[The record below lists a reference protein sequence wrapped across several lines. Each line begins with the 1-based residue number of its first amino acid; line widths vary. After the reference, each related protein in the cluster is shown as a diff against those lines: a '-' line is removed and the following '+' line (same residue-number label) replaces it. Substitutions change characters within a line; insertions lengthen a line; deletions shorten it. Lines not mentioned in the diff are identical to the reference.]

1 MNEASVSIAATPI
14 EERAGP
20 PPVISIAGLQ
30 HYYGEGENRHHVL
43 RDIVLEIPPGEIVI
57 MTGPSGSGKTTL
69 LTLIGTLRTVQA
81 PDQPAH
87 ASLRVLQEEL
97 KGADRKQL
105 IDMRRQ
111 IGFIFQA
118 HNLFE
123 SLTAIQNVMMAAEL
137 FDNVDLGAMRRRG
150 IELLGRLGLG
160 ERIDHKPAK
169 LSGGQKQRVAIARA
183 LVHDPPLILADEPT
197 AALDKET
204 GRKVVTLFEELA
216 DEGRTILMVTHD
228 NRILDVA
235 DRIIRMVDGQ
245 ITSNKLVSESEKLCT
260 YLKSCQIFS
269 GLTVAQLTEV
279 ADQMFRERHPAGT
292 TLFNQ
297 GDVGDKFYIIHSGG
311 VDVRRTGA
319 DGKTETIAHLGEG
332 KFFGEV
338 ALLEH
343 QPRNATIVTTD
354 DTVLYAL
361 DQAEFHAALSAS
373 PTFEEEVRKV
383 LFDRR

>member
-1 MNEASVSIAATPI
+1 MNESAHKPTDPLAEPSSL
-14 EERAGP
+14 
-20 PPVISIAGLQ
+20 PPVIAIRALQ

-43 RDIVLEIPPGEIVI
+43 RDIDLEIPAGEIVI

-81 PDQPAH
+81 EDQPDQAT
-87 ASLRVLQEEL
+87 LQVL
-97 KGADRKQL
+97 KGELNGAGRQQL
-105 IDMRRQ
+105 IDMRRR

-137 FDNVDLGAMRRRG
+137 FDDVDMNAMRRRG
-150 IELLGRLGLG
+150 IELLSRLGLG
-160 ERIDHKPAK
+160 ERINHKPAK

-183 LVHDPPLILADEPT
+183 LVHNPPLILADEPT

-204 GRKVVTLFEELA
+204 GRKVVSLFEELA
-216 DEGRTILMVTHD
+216 DQGRTILMVTHD

-279 ADQMFRERHPAGT
+279 ADKMHRERHAPGT
-292 TLFNQ
+292 TLFRQ
-297 GDVGDKFYIIHSGG
+297 GDVGDKFYIIHSGS
-311 VDVRRTGA
+311 VDVLREQA
-319 DGKTETIAHLGEG
+319 DGARVNLAHLGEG

-338 ALLEH
+338 ALLEDR
-343 QPRNATIVTTD
+343 PRNATIAITD

-361 DQAEFHAALSAS
+361 DKSDFRAALGAS

>member
-1 MNEASVSIAATPI
+1 MNESTLSLSAAAAEEAEAS
-14 EERAGP
+14 
-20 PPVISIAGLQ
+20 PPVIAVRSLQ

-43 RDIVLEIPPGEIVI
+43 RDVDLEIPGGEIVI

-69 LTLIGTLRTVQA
+69 LTLIGTLRTVQHE
-81 PDQPAH
+81 DQPAGG
-87 ASLRVLQEEL
+87 SLRVLGQEL
-97 KGADRKQL
+97 RGADRQTL
-105 IDMRRQ
+105 IDMRRR

-137 FDNVDLGAMRRRG
+137 FDDVDMNQMRRRG
-150 IELLGRLGLG
+150 VELLSRLGLG
-160 ERIDHKPAK
+160 ERIHHKPAK

-279 ADQMFRERHPAGT
+279 ADKMFRERWPAQT
-292 TLFNQ
+292 TLFHQ

-311 VDVRRTGA
+311 VDVRRTNAEGA
-319 DGKTETIAHLGEG
+319 SETIAHLGEG

-338 ALLEH
+338 ALLEDR
-343 QPRNATIVTTD
+343 PRNATIVTTE

-361 DQAEFHAALSAS
+361 DKTDFHAALGAS